1 SFQSTGAVQ
10 LRFGRSIDG
19 GATWTTTTILAP
31 AANPNP
37 ALPQNGL
44 QFSNPY
50 VDPVTGTLYVPFL
63 HFSNA
68 DQDFIRI
75 LVSDDAGE
83 TFRFVSFNIAGAPD
97 PTLLPVTQV
106 GELTDCRSGGVR
118 LTIQDPAS
126 IQAGRFRLRSF
137 MNATRLTLQP
147 AFAASNGRLYLAWS
161 NSTSLI
167 FGAPN
172 SNSK

>member
-1 SFQSTGAVQ
+1 MDPITG
-10 LRFGRSIDG
+10 R
-19 GATWTTTTILAP
+19 
-31 AANPNP
+31 
-37 ALPQNGL
+37 
-44 QFSNPY
+44 
-50 VDPVTGTLYVPFL
+50 LYVPFL
-63 HFSNA
+63 RFSNA

-97 PTLLPVTQV
+97 PTLLPVTQP

-118 LTIQDPAS
+118 LTIQNPAS

-172 SNSK
+172 SNSNIMFMRSADGGNTWSAPVQVNPTVSTDTHHVLPALSLGPDGKSAHVA